1 MEYKDHNQCM
11 TEQQKYAG
19 KFLERQRLAKL
30 EAKTSKKVDKAVK
43 ADASGASDA
52 EEEKKT
58 KVAKDSEELS
68 EKEII
73 RLRKFL
79 EDGTEFKGFEE
90 TAVAVLKKED
100 SK

>member
-1 MEYKDHNQCM
+1 M
-11 TEQQKYAG
+11 TEQEKYAG

-30 EAKTSKKVDKAVK
+30 EAKNKKSAGKAV
-43 ADASGASDA
+43 ANG
-52 EEEKKT
+52 EEEKKQESDDENKT
-58 KVAKDSEELS
+58 KVAEDSDKLS

-79 EDGTEFKGFEE
+79 EDGCEFKGFEE

-100 SK
+100 SR